1 MDRRK
6 KRGLKDTQEQICKR
20 NKSEKKRVNV
30 MGIMCLC
37 FLFATAIFLPG
48 FYFAYYDSKSDEDI
62 TYIETEMSTY
72 KLQCQSMGE
81 RLVELGEQEAAGKKL
96 QTTLLQEVNDFETLH
111 HLTERVKKE
120 LEVFLAAHISIL
132 GEFDAEK
139 VVSCKLYTAYQEE
152 GEEKYLRGCS
162 FWQLVY
168 ELEDTV
174 VRVLL
179 DTEFEKIYAVSFS
192 DKEMTEVTERAYPS
206 YFEEYG
212 VAFEDSLRY
221 WLDIMVEYYNMNN
234 YSYGVESIYDERG
247 VCLTADAE
255 YDANMDIELYTT
267 EELEDIVFC
276 GTGIV
281 NFTNII
287 VESNLRMQIQCKV
300 DEDGKMCYEK
310 GVA

>member
-1 MDRRK
+1 MKNTQIHKQK
-6 KRGLKDTQEQICKR
+6 KF
-20 NKSEKKRVNV
+20 EKKRRNV
-30 MGIMCLC
+30 MGMLCLC
-37 FLFATAIFLPG
+37 FLFAVALFLPG
-48 FYFAYYDSKSDEDI
+48 IYFAYYDSKSDEDI

-81 RLVELGEQEAAGKKL
+81 RLVELGEQEAAGREL

-120 LEVFLAAHISIL
+120 LEVFLAVHISIL

-139 VVSCKLYTAYQEE
+139 VTSCKLYTAYPEE
-152 GEEKYLRGCS
+152 GEEKYVSGCS

-168 ELEDTV
+168 ELEDTI

-192 DKEMTEVTERAYPS
+192 DKEITEEVEREYPS

-212 VAFEDSLRY
+212 VAFEDSMRY

-234 YSYGVESIYDERG
+234 YSYGSESIYDERG
-247 VCLTADAE
+247 LYLTTDAK
-255 YDANMDIELYTT
+255 YDASLDVELYSM
-267 EELEDIVFC
+267 EELEDIVFG
-276 GTGIV
+276 GTGRV
-281 NFTNII
+281 EFRNGR
-287 VESNLRMQIQCKV
+287 VESNLRMRIQYKV

-310 GVA
+310 GVASFLDYLQL